1 MCDKLRKSF
10 GEESDLVM
18 QKLMLSKTDA
28 EDYLNGTGELCKA
41 MFIEGA
47 RVLGFSLEAPIP
59 REAQERILLAA
70 GLIANGLA
78 ALLDDA
84 GDSEPEGDLY
94 H

>member
-1 MCDKLRKSF
+1 
-10 GEESDLVM
+10 M
-18 QKLMLSKTDA
+18 QKRNALNTDA
-28 EDYLNGTGELCKA
+28 HSYLQSAGDLCKA

-47 RVLGFSLEAPIP
+47 RVLGFSLDAPIP

-78 ALLDDA
+78 ALLDGPDRT
-84 GDSEPEGDLY
+84 DPKEDLY

>member
-1 MCDKLRKSF
+1 
-10 GEESDLVM
+10 M
-18 QKLMLSKTDA
+18 QKQNMSKTDS
-28 EDYLNGTGELCKA
+28 ESYLHTAGDLCKA

-47 RVLGFSLEAPIP
+47 RVLGFSLDAPIP

-78 ALLDDA
+78 ALLDGPNSTDPKE
-84 GDSEPEGDLY
+84 DMY

>member
-1 MCDKLRKSF
+1 
-10 GEESDLVM
+10 M
-18 QKLMLSKTDA
+18 QKQNVSKTDT
-28 EDYLNGTGELCKA
+28 ESYLHSAGDLCKA

-47 RVLGFSLEAPIP
+47 RVLGFSLNAPIP

-78 ALLDDA
+78 ALLDGNSDPE
-84 GDSEPEGDLY
+84 SEGGMY